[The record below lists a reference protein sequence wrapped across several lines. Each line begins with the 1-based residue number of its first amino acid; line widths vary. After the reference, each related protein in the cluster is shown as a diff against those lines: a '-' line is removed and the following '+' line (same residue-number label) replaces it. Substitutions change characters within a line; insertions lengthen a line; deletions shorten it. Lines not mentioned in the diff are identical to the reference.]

1 MAFTHGT
8 NGRIWMDGFA
18 ASAYLD
24 DVSMNGKTDVAETTT
39 LTKTAKEYI
48 PGLDMSTVKLK
59 GFFDSNTVSPASTFE
74 AFLNARRRTIFATT
88 FFPEGGDTINDPAY
102 LLNGFMTDYA
112 VDAMV
117 KDAVTLKMEFQT
129 NSGLQ
134 YGRVLLVDGTRTTT
148 DLTGVQGR
156 IDGGVSSANG
166 AVAILSTS
174 AVLGTSPT
182 LDVKLQHSTNDSVW
196 TDVSGGAFVQQ
207 TSVTGVKGNYLT
219 VSGTINRYVRV
230 VWTIA
235 GTTPSFT
242 FNVAFRRL

>member
-1 MAFTHGT
+1 MSFTHGT

-24 DVSMNGKTDVAETTT
+24 DVSMEGKTDTAETTT
-39 LTKTAKEYI
+39 LSKTAKTYI

-59 GFFDSNTVSPASTFE
+59 GFFDSNTVSPSSTFE
-74 AFLNARRRTIFATT
+74 ALLNARRRTVFATT
-88 FFPEGGDTINDPAY
+88 FFPGGGGAINDPAY
-102 LLNGFMTDYA
+102 LLNGFMTEYD
-112 VDAMV
+112 VTSMV
-117 KDAVTLKMEFQT
+117 KDAVTLKMEYQSNT
-129 NSGLQ
+129 GLQ
-134 YGRVLLVDGTRTTT
+134 YGRVLLTDGTRIVT

-156 IDGGVSSANG
+156 IDGVAASTNG

-196 TDVSGGAFVQQ
+196 TDVAGGAFVQQ

-219 VSGTINRYVRV
+219 IPGTINRYVRV
-230 VWTIA
+230 VWTIT